1 MLRCAEGELQQAR
14 AAADAAAAWVEE
26 LRAEERK
33 RFSRER
39 LARREQEERERQ
51 QQRRLSQGGRGQ
63 AEQVC
68 SSRQSRMMDE
78 PTWLQEAGRDAA
90 ALRLQAR
97 VRLRAARLRTDRRA
111 SVEERAAVRLQGAA
125 RVRRARVWAAGERAA
140 REEVATWAAE
150 RCEEAVLAVAIEAVE
165 EAATRLQAAV
175 RRWAARRQ
183 VEAMMVAAAGVTRP
197 QAAAQ
202 RWAARRLA
210 GRGRSKREQGQET
223 SVGLVR
229 REGERRREAQR
240 NGEEGRRQIQARA
253 ADERACRREEQM
265 VEERMQRAADT
276 EIWGLMCCR
285 EADRLESAVRR
296 LQGVASLEVRAV
308 ARARV
313 EEIRRGARARRVQV
327 SGDAR
332 HARVLQQIVNV
343 RGEEELAAAVA
354 EVSMLPQ
361 VEAAGLQGA
370 LEAKHAEFG
379 AAQGVE
385 RRRRADGQC
394 LEGPRGRTARGSDGS
409 GAQAQASDRG
419 ISSQV
424 AGRGPMAGVLE
435 GTRRERWTAREGAGA
450 WADGEGCRGGGA
462 ACAAHDVG
470 AGIRSTEVATRWHG
484 EELAAVAAAAAA
496 ARVRAAEWLAA
507 ERARASGR
515 VEAEQANGAWRGRGG
530 GQHRGR
536 MAVGRGPRS

>member
-1 MLRCAEGELQQAR
+1 MEEG
-14 AAADAAAAWVEE
+14 
-26 LRAEERK
+26 
-33 RFSRER
+33 
-39 LARREQEERERQ
+39 
-51 QQRRLSQGGRGQ
+51 
-63 AEQVC
+63 
-68 SSRQSRMMDE
+68 
-78 PTWLQEAGRDAA
+78 
-90 ALRLQAR
+90 
-97 VRLRAARLRTDRRA
+97 
-111 SVEERAAVRLQGAA
+111 AAVRLQGGA
-125 RVRRARVWAAGERAA
+125 RGRRARAWAAGERAVC
-140 REEVATWAAE
+140 EEVATWVAD
-150 RCEEAVLAVAIEAVE
+150 RCEEAVLGIAIGAVE
-165 EAATRLQAAV
+165 EAATRLQAAA

-183 VEAMMVAAAGVTRP
+183 VAARMVAATGVTRP

-223 SVGLVR
+223 SMGLVR

-361 VEAAGLQGA
+361 AEAAGLQGA

-424 AGRGPMAGVLE
+424 VGRGPMAGVLE
-435 GTRRERWTAREGAGA
+435 GTRGERWTAREGAGA
-450 WADGEGCRGGGA
+450 WADTARAAGVAAQRARRTMWAQGFAARRWRRGGTARSWQPWLQLQPQRGCGPLSGWQPSERASVGALRWSRQTVLGGA
-462 ACAAHDVG
+462 AG
-470 AGIRSTEVATRWHG
+470 AGSTG
-484 EELAAVAAAAAA
+484 
-496 ARVRAAEWLAA
+496 AEWQWGAGPGHRQGHRLAGGD
-507 ERARASGR
+507 ECS
-515 VEAEQANGAWRGRGG
+515 QGATDC
-530 GQHRGR
+530 
-536 MAVGRGPRS
+536 S